1 MKTLKACGALLFI
14 SIAIAAFPNRIIL
27 SLVVCSVDI
36 FTDIYC
42 PGYTYKTIWLRK
54 ITISLLLFNGVRAIK
69 KCKGIGQTI
78 VKVTFVLTTNFWN
91 LFFGS

>member
-42 PGYTYKTIWLRK
+42 PVYTYK
-54 ITISLLLFNGVRAIK
+54 AI
-69 KCKGIGQTI
+69 
-78 VKVTFVLTTNFWN
+78 
-91 LFFGS
+91 